1 MVRGLFLLFLFCSV
15 VASAQTKWQS
25 KFIKLTAAGKLQ
37 YVPDERGN
45 TIPDFSRVGYYQQ
58 ERSIPDIPVVKTVQ
72 SNNKDDRETIQSAID
87 AVAKFPVQKNGF
99 RGAVL
104 LKKGVYHIFGTI
116 FIKASGIV
124 LRGEGIETK
133 LIAEGTTQHNLIE
146 VLGKGEREEIAGT
159 RHRVTDHYIPS
170 GVYTVTLESTDGL
183 HVGDPIILLRPGTQK
198 WISDL
203 KMDQIEVRD
212 STVKQWQP
220 AQYDL
225 QFERKI
231 TKIEGRKITMDNPVM
246 MPMEDQYGGAFIYRF
261 KFDGRMQDV
270 AVEDLVCISAY
281 ASETDE
287 AHGWSAVFLNRI
299 ENGWVRNISTYYF
312 GYAAVNLGSL
322 AKNITVQNC
331 SSLQPK
337 SQVTGG
343 RRYSF
348 NNDGQ
353 CNLVIYCF
361 ASEGRHDYVTGA
373 WVCGPNV
380 FTFCKAEKVNAD
392 IGPHH
397 RWATGTL
404 YDNIITDGE
413 INAQDRGNWGTGHG
427 WSGVTQVFWNC
438 KASRCAIQNP
448 YVSGK
453 NYCIGLTGSSYDG
466 RFKGRP
472 LAEWEGMNQPGLTP
486 ASLFVEQSKQNKQSV
501 FKSVKEPAL

>member
-1 MVRGLFLLFLFCSV
+1 MKQGLFLFFLFCTV
-15 VASAQTKWQS
+15 FVSAQEWQS
-25 KFIKLTAAGKLQ
+25 KFVKLTAAGQLQ

-45 TIPDFSRVGYYQQ
+45 IIPDFSRVGYYQQ
-58 ERSIPDIPVVKTVQ
+58 ERIIPFVPVVSTVYPN
-72 SNNKDDRETIQSAID
+72 SNNDRETIQSAID
-87 AVAKFPVQKNGF
+87 AVAKLPLQKNGF

-104 LKKGVYHIFGTI
+104 LKKGEYHINGTI

-124 LRGEGIETK
+124 LRGEEKETR

-146 VLGKGEREEIAGT
+146 VLGKGEREEVAGT
-159 RHRVTDHYIPS
+159 KHKVTDHYIPS
-170 GVYTVTLESTDGL
+170 GVYTVTLESTEGL
-183 HVGDPIILLRPGTQK
+183 HVGDAIILLRPGTQK

-203 KMDQIEVRD
+203 KMDQIEMRD

-246 MPMEDQYGGAFIYRF
+246 MPMEDQYGGAYIYRF
-261 KFDGRMQDV
+261 KFDGRIHDV
-270 AVEDLVCISAY
+270 AVEDLVCVSAY
-281 ASETDE
+281 ASDEDE
-287 AHGWSAVFLNRI
+287 AHGWSAVFFNRI

-322 AKNITVQNC
+322 AKNITVQDC

-353 CNLVIYCF
+353 CNLVINCF

-380 FTFCKAEKVNAD
+380 FAFCKAEKANAD

-404 YDNIITDGE
+404 FDNIITDGE
-413 INAQDRGNWGTGHG
+413 INVQDRGNWGTGHG
-427 WSGVTQVFWNC
+427 WAGVTQIIWNC

-472 LAEWEGMNQPGLTP
+472 LAEWEGMNKPGLTP
-486 ASLFVEQSKQNKQSV
+486 SSLFVLQSMQNKKSV
-501 FKSVKEPAL
+501 FKLSKKPSL